1 MTTPFQQGLGS
12 WTQYRSMFDLSE
24 SDEVD
29 LHFGP
34 RDRSV
39 SYDQVMRDLI
49 CLVEDKLRDAQQ
61 RGRPYVMFIHGSST
75 SRRGRRTA
83 RSQVRGFMRSKAATP
98 LIERKHCIQH
108 YTVFVASCVRCPTRR
123 QRLSSSATQ
132 QIPARA
138 PINSRGLI

>member
-1 MTTPFQQGLGS
+1 MTTPFQRGLGS
-12 WTQYRSMFDLSE
+12 WTQYRSMFDLAV

-49 CLVEDKLRDAQQ
+49 SLIEDKVRDAQQ

-98 LIERKHCIQH
+98 LIERKYCIQH
-108 YTVFVASCVRCPTRR
+108 NTVFIAKLRPMPDVTVAPVLLGDPANSSPNNSC
-123 QRLSSSATQ
+123 
-132 QIPARA
+132 
-138 PINSRGLI
+138 GLV

>member
-1 MTTPFQQGLGS
+1 MTTPFQRGLGS
-12 WTQYRSMFDLSE
+12 WTQYRSMFDLAV

-49 CLVEDKLRDAQQ
+49 SLIEDKVRDAQQ
-61 RGRPYVMFIHGSST
+61 RGRSYVMFIHGSST

-108 YTVFVASCVRCPTRR
+108 YTVFVAKLRPMPDATAAPVLLGDPAN
-123 QRLSSSATQ
+123 SSPRPDQ
-132 QIPARA
+132 
-138 PINSRGLI
+138 